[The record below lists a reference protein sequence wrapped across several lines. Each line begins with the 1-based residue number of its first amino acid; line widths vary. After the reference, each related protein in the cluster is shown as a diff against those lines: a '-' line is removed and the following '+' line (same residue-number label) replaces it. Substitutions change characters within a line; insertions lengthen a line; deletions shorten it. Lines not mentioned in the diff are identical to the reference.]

1 MITVDGTTFERC
13 AIEEHFRQQRL
24 LGVIFLTD
32 PITDTVIINTELI
45 PNLAVKFAIDY
56 WKQHF
61 SPNMVTKNPEK
72 SLMNYSMDNPLT
84 KTRVGNTHVL
94 FVDPVV
100 DDDLRKLDSDNG
112 SPPTAFGTTMI
123 RIPTLA
129 IGVLSTNRDK
139 LCSEYNIEMDIES
152 DDDPQHVGTRQ
163 VILRSLDPSVDV
175 PLQAEFCI
183 WSWIQK
189 HCSAKSI
196 SFDAENGQPFTQL
209 LFPIPATSQ
218 KIGYLLHIKK
228 SIQTKFKV
236 HFLVEKRRN
245 EKDERMVILT
255 AWNSN
260 HNKVQSALELTRDFI
275 LSKME

>member
-1 MITVDGTTFERC
+1 MIPTCFLCPMTQSIMKDPVITVDGTTYERC

-45 PNLAVKFAIDY
+45 PNLAIKFAIDY
-56 WKQHF
+56 WNQHF
-61 SPNMVTKNPEK
+61 LSPPHELD
-72 SLMNYSMDNPLT
+72 SQGCLEAET
-84 KTRVGNTHVL
+84 KTMAL
-94 FVDPVV
+94 
-100 DDDLRKLDSDNG
+100 
-112 SPPTAFGTTMI
+112 GTTTI
-123 RIPTLA
+123 QIPTLA

-163 VILRSLDPSVDV
+163 VILRSLDPSLDV

-183 WSWIQK
+183 WYWVQK
-189 HCSAKSI
+189 QCSAKSI

-209 LFPIPATSQ
+209 LFPIPATSH